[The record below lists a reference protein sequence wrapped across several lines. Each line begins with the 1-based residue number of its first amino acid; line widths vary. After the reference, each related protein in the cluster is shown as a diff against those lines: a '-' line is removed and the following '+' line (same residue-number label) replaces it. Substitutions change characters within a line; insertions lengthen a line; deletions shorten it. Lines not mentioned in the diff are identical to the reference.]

1 MNHFEW
7 DKKKNKVFYT
17 ERFWSE
23 IHGPLGTR
31 TVKVGTWLET
41 VFDFGNRN
49 SRAITSLM
57 PWWIFQEWPVA
68 YCVCHKYVRRGLIN
82 IWIEMEFVTMG
93 LRVPD
98 EREMTRSRRPLAPSR
113 SHKWNLQKLID
124 QWFNQEFWIENFK
137 ILENLLIYRN
147 WRRILI
153 ACSTF
158 ENVFGSWI
166 KSYEACSIFRTSA
179 ILEHVIFQ
187 FVTYVRISIQ
197 NFMAD

>member
-1 MNHFEW
+1 MISNLKPVLNAVISNQDKVTKYIHVSSHLMKHFEW
-7 DKKKNKVFYT
+7 DKKKNKVFILNDSDS
-17 ERFWSE
+17 RFTDRLT
-23 IHGPLGTR
+23 HGP
-31 TVKVGTWLET
+31 VDTWLET

-113 SHKWNLQKLID
+113 SHKWK
-124 QWFNQEFWIENFK
+124 
-137 ILENLLIYRN
+137 
-147 WRRILI
+147 
-153 ACSTF
+153 
-158 ENVFGSWI
+158 
-166 KSYEACSIFRTSA
+166 KSSKAHRSMI
-179 ILEHVIFQ
+179 Q
-187 FVTYVRISIQ
+187 PRISHK
-197 NFMAD
+197 NFAFFVMKCPFKS